1 MFVCINSILYL
12 GPTCSAS
19 VKDATHIT
27 STVSVVTDS
36 GLLLGKVN
44 INPDDATG
52 PFFGYWHAP
61 RWYYCRRTIP
71 ITAIYVAKIVGR
83 LRSGKPV
90 SSSSF
95 GVNGYNIFQHTD
107 DEDLGEYGINS
118 LSKKE
123 IEDITGYSRQQL
135 HDFDKPW

>member
-1 MFVCINSILYL
+1 M
-12 GPTCSAS
+12 
-19 VKDATHIT
+19 
-27 STVSVVTDS
+27 
-36 GLLLGKVN
+36 
-44 INPDDATG
+44 
-52 PFFGYWHAP
+52 
-61 RWYYCRRTIP
+61 
-71 ITAIYVAKIVGR
+71 
-83 LRSGKPV
+83 RSGKPV